1 MLHSQ
6 PPKPNQRPSGRWT
19 IVMKAILIAV
29 AAALAALS
37 SPVRADAPAL
47 SGVWSLS
54 AKVASVPWR
63 LVCRFHAMGERLGG
77 VCADPK
83 DGGKLA
89 LKGVQVD
96 GDKVTFAHEG
106 HFLLNTFDVIYSG
119 VKDGDKITGRIAV
132 FGHTGEFTAVREGD

>member
-1 MLHSQ
+1 
-6 PPKPNQRPSGRWT
+6 
-19 IVMKAILIAV
+19 MKAILL
-29 AAALAALS
+29 AAAVSLAALS
-37 SPVRADAPAL
+37 SPVRAEAPSL

-63 LVCRFHAMGERLGG
+63 LVCHFRAMGERLGG

-83 DGGKLA
+83 DGGKVP
-89 LKGVQVD
+89 LKVVQVD

-106 HFLLNTFDVIYSG
+106 RFLLNTFDVTYSG
-119 VKDGDKITGRIAV
+119 VKDGDRITGRIAV